1 MAENTPTQGRAWY
14 RGDCHVHSVFSSGG
28 ELTPRQLADTARAA
42 GLDFI
47 ATTEHNS
54 ADSHRLW
61 GPLAS
66 DDLLVILGQEVVTE
80 SGHWL
85 ALGLDAETVI
95 DWRYGLDD
103 DMINSWLRRVH
114 EAGGLCVAA
123 HPYAP
128 YPTGTF
134 CYPYEGF
141 DAVEVWNGLWTS
153 DRRWNADNEAGLVDW
168 TRSLASEVPQGAW
181 RPALGDSDTHQVG
194 QLGTPMT
201 VVSAERLSTEAIL
214 TAIRAGRS
222 WLAESV
228 DIELSL
234 TAQAAG
240 ERAEIGE
247 TLAARGRPV
256 SVRTEVT
263 GVPSG
268 VVSIHTERGEAFRQT
283 LPPGDDGS
291 GAVEWSTS
299 ASESAFIRVEVRHP
313 DGLMAALTNPIILV

>member
-1 MAENTPTQGRAWY
+1 M
-14 RGDCHVHSVFSSGG
+14 HSVCSSGG
-28 ELTPRQLADTARAA
+28 ELTPRPLADAARAA

-61 GPLAS
+61 GPSAS

-85 ALGLDAETVI
+85 ALGLDAGTVI
-95 DWRYGLDD
+95 DWRYGPDD
-103 DMINSWLRRVH
+103 DMIDGRLRRVH
-114 EAGGLCVAA
+114 EGG
-123 HPYAP
+123 
-128 YPTGTF
+128 G
-134 CYPYEGF
+134 
-141 DAVEVWNGLWTS
+141 
-153 DRRWNADNEAGLVDW
+153 
-168 TRSLASEVPQGAW
+168 TRSLAGDVSQGAW
-181 RPALGDSDTHQVG
+181 RPALGDSDTHEVG

-201 VVSAERLSTEAIL
+201 VVSAERLGTNAIL

-228 DIELSL
+228 DTGLSL
-234 TAQAAG
+234 TAEAAD

-247 TLAARGRPV
+247 TLSTRGGPV
-256 SVRTEVT
+256 SVRTEVS

-268 VVSIHTERGEAFRQT
+268 VVSIHTERGEALRQT

-299 ASESAFIRVEVRHP
+299 ARESAFIRVEVRHP